1 MFKST
6 DDSQKL
12 LSELQSGIMCSRDL
26 RNTRLLPSNDN
37 KKNTLGF
44 NAEIPTVTCAVLWRC
59 LK

>member
-44 NAEIPTVTCAVLWRC
+44 NAAIAD
-59 LK
+59 